1 MGRKGDK
8 QRVDLKMPAGA
19 LQTYRRLLGY
29 LRPHKTMFAIGVAGM
44 AIFAATDAGW
54 AAFVKFFLDGTFVD
68 KDPRMVWLVPVAL
81 VGLFILRGI
90 GDFLQTWCPGYV
102 GRRIVKTLRGQLFE
116 RYVHLP
122 ISYFDRHASGVLLSK
137 LTYNTEQVAN
147 ATTESVT
154 VFVRDSLTILGLI
167 GYLLYLNPKLTL
179 FSLIVGPLIAVLIRR
194 INVMFRR
201 YSRRIQN
208 SMGDVTRV
216 AKEAIEAPRVIRVFN
231 AQEYEAGMFEEVIE
245 HNRRSHMKLMMTK
258 GASNPIVQ
266 TIAAI
271 GLAGVLY
278 LATLD
283 AVAGRMTVGEFTS
296 FIAALMLI
304 TAPLRRL
311 VNVAG
316 PLQQG
321 IAAAQ
326 SIFEVLDTPLEHRGG
341 ELRVPRVR
349 GAIEYRDVAFQY
361 PTAADPVLHGVSF
374 TARPGET
381 IAIVGR
387 SGSGKSTLVGLLPRF
402 YDASAG
408 AVLVDGADVRDYALD
423 ALRSQVSLV
432 SQDVVLFNDT
442 IRSNIAFGFPAADGQ
457 VEAAASAARVTEF
470 TEQFPLGLET
480 VVGDRGTLLSGGQRQ
495 RIAIARA
502 LLRNTPILILD
513 EATSALDTEL
523 ERQIQDQLEA
533 LMANRTTLVIAHRLS
548 TVEKADR
555 ILVMD
560 AGRVVEAGTHAE
572 LIARG
577 GQYAVL
583 HRLQFNE

>member
-1 MGRKGDK
+1 MGRRADK
-8 QRVDLKMPAGA
+8 NLKMPSGA
-19 LQTYRRLLGY
+19 LLTYRRLLTY
-29 LRPHKTMFAIGVAGM
+29 LKPHKGMFAIGVVGM
-44 AIFAATDAGW
+44 TIFATTDAAW
-54 AAFVKFFLDGTFVD
+54 AAFVKFFLDGTFVE
-68 KDPRMVWLVPVAL
+68 KDPRMVWLVPLAL
-81 VGLFILRGI
+81 VGLFILRGF
-90 GDFLQTWCPGYV
+90 GDFMQTYCPGFV
-102 GRRIVKTLRGQLFE
+102 GRHIVKTLRAQIFD

-122 ISYFDRHASGVLLSK
+122 VSYFDQQASGVLLSK
-137 LTYNTEQVAN
+137 LTYNTEQVAT
-147 ATTESVT
+147 ATTDSIT
-154 VFVRDSLTILGLI
+154 VFVRDSLTIVGLI

-194 INVMFRR
+194 INVLFRR
-201 YSRRIQN
+201 YSGRIQN
-208 SMGDVTRV
+208 SMGEVTRV
-216 AKEAIEAPRVIRVFN
+216 AKEAIEAPRVVRVFN
-231 AQEYEAGMFEEVIE
+231 AQAYEAQMFEDVIE
-245 HNRRSHMKLMMTK
+245 HNRRSNMRLMLTK
-258 GASNPIVQ
+258 GLSNPIVQ
-266 TIAAI
+266 TIAAV

-278 LATLD
+278 LATVD

-326 SIFEVLDTPLEHRGG
+326 SIFEVLDTPLENRGG
-341 ELRVPRVR
+341 EHRVERVT
-349 GAIEYRDVAFQY
+349 GAIEYRDVSFQY
-361 PTAADPVLHGVSF
+361 ATSAEPVLKGVSF
-374 TARPGET
+374 QAQPGET

-402 YDASAG
+402 YDATNG
-408 AVLVDGADVRDYALD
+408 GVLVDGVDVRDFALHS
-423 ALRSQVSLV
+423 LRAQVSLV
-432 SQDVVLFNDT
+432 SQEVVLFNDT
-442 IRSNIAFGFPAADGQ
+442 IRSNIAFGHPAEPGQ
-457 VEAAASAARVTEF
+457 IEAAARAARVTEF
-470 TEQFPLGLET
+470 TDQFPQGLET
-480 VVGDRGTLLSGGQRQ
+480 IVGDRGALLSGGQRQ

-523 ERQIQDQLEA
+523 ERQIQEQLEA

-548 TVEKADR
+548 TVEKANR

-560 AGRVVEAGTHAE
+560 GGRVVESGTHQE
-572 LIARG
+572 LLARN

-583 HRLQFNE
+583 HRLQFSE